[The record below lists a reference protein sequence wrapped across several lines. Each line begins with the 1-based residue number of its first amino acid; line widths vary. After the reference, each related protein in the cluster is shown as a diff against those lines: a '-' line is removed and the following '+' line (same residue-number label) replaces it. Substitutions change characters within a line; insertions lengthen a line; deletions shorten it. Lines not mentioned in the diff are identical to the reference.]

1 MEKSKYEFLRN
12 ELRKVAEQ
20 LYREFVEKHPKENV
34 CGFSIYSDES
44 AMSVSV
50 AINTRK
56 HLEQK
61 IKREPDY
68 AASFRFWTN
77 EWAYQSLESKGL
89 GELNTVLQEAHF
101 AIPERQFAKH
111 REEIFGIMVDVLDE
125 LKNERL
131 FDGLREDFILL
142 FASTDFLN
150 LEMAI
155 GFARRLNSETIAREY
170 EAWVKDGESDDDDL
184 DDDID
189 WDKLDKDLGLD

>member
-1 MEKSKYEFLRN
+1 MGKSKYEFLRN

-20 LYREFVEKHPKENV
+20 LYREFVEKRPKDDV

-68 AASFRFWTN
+68 ASSFRFWPN

-89 GELNTVLQEAHF
+89 NDLNAVLQEAHF
-101 AIPERQFAKH
+101 AIPERQFDKH
-111 REEIFGIMVDVLDE
+111 REEIFGIMVDVLEE

-131 FDGLREDFILL
+131 FDGLSDDFVLL
-142 FASTDFLN
+142 FASTGFLDLN
-150 LEMAI
+150 MAI

-170 EAWVKDGESDDDDL
+170 EAWVKDDDL
-184 DDDID
+184 DDDDDID
-189 WDKLDKDLGLD
+189 WDKLDTDLGID